1 MKMIDRRVE
10 ANGMMNCENGM
21 NQSNTHLKTM
31 DMCVGRKGTILLK
44 YILYIIQ
51 VKIQWI
57 SAPQ

>member
-10 ANGMMNCENGM
+10 VNGTTNCENGM

-31 DMCVGRKGTILLK
+31 DTCVGRKGTILLK
-44 YILYIIQ
+44 YILYIIK

-57 SAPQ
+57 SVSQ